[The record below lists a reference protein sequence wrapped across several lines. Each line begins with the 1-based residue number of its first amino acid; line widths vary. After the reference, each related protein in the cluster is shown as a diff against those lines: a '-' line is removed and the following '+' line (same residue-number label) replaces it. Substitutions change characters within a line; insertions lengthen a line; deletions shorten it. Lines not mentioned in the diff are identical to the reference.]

1 VTPYRS
7 HEWGPAGG
15 RSELVEAPLRA
26 RRRSFHVSLPTD
38 RASNATRPPIMLT
51 VHTQKWT
58 ANAIAKSNTSTQVQP
73 VGFCPRRSASRAGV
87 REDH

>member
-1 VTPYRS
+1 
-7 HEWGPAGG
+7 
-15 RSELVEAPLRA
+15 
-26 RRRSFHVSLPTD
+26 
-38 RASNATRPPIMLT
+38 MLT